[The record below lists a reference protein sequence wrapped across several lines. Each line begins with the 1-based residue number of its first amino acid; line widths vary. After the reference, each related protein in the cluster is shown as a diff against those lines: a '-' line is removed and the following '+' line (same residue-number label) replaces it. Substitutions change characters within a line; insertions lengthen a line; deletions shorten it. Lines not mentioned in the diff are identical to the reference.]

1 MSKTQQQSGF
11 AALHVSARACQI
23 LEQAGIIVPTEIQ
36 ASAIPV
42 AMAGH
47 DLIGIAKTGTGK
59 TLAFAL
65 PIVEN
70 LKDGQQALVIAPTRE
85 LADQIEETFDNLGVR
100 CALVIG
106 GASMHKQVSD
116 LRRNPRVIIATPG
129 RLLDHMER
137 GSVRLKNIAFVVLDE
152 ADRML
157 DMGFAPGIKRIMSA
171 VPEERQTMLFS
182 ATMPKTIEEM
192 AANYLKRPK
201 RIETAPQGTASEL
214 VQQELIYVPF
224 GDKNPMLAHLVK
236 ENRGTVLVFA
246 RTRHGARKLAKMLR
260 QEGHSAAEIHS
271 DRTLA
276 QRREALYGFKNG
288 QYRVLVATDIAARGI
303 DVKEISVVIN
313 FDVPE
318 NPEDYVHRI
327 GRTGRA
333 GAPGRSITI
342 ALEEQVRDI
351 FDIEKLLGHELP
363 ISKRSTVTPPR
374 ASAKSPRKPKKPVA
388 THEHVAKPSGPFARF
403 HGPSGRKRTNSR
415 RPR

>member
-236 ENRGTVLVFA
+236 EL
-246 RTRHGARKLAKMLR
+246 
-260 QEGHSAAEIHS
+260 
-271 DRTLA
+271 
-276 QRREALYGFKNG
+276 
-288 QYRVLVATDIAARGI
+288 
-303 DVKEISVVIN
+303 
-313 FDVPE
+313 
-318 NPEDYVHRI
+318 
-327 GRTGRA
+327 
-333 GAPGRSITI
+333 
-342 ALEEQVRDI
+342 
-351 FDIEKLLGHELP
+351 
-363 ISKRSTVTPPR
+363 
-374 ASAKSPRKPKKPVA
+374 
-388 THEHVAKPSGPFARF
+388 
-403 HGPSGRKRTNSR
+403 RKRGSKLIT
-415 RPR
+415 